1 MDAEVTIMN
10 VLEILNKKARELDAP
25 IMSYLEEGR
34 PQNLLDAARHYPQAG
49 GKRMR
54 PVLAVTLA
62 EAVGGKG
69 YLAIPYGAALEIIHN
84 FTLVHDD
91 VMDNDDTRRGLPSVH
106 KVWNMPTAIIAG
118 DALFAKAF
126 EILADLEV
134 PDADV
139 RRLLRLTA
147 NAVWKVAEGQQ
158 MDMNNEERDTISM
171 DDYIETVEKK
181 TGVLFGAAAAGGAII
196 GGADEASVSRM
207 YDYGVNLGIA
217 FQIWDDV
224 LGLKADQ
231 SKLGKPVGSDIRNGK
246 KTLIVINALS
256 LIEEGKTGYDGLLL
270 ALGNAQAND
279 AQVGEAIRLLE
290 DIGAIEFAMKVA
302 RDYVADAIQKLDS
315 LPESEDKEFL
325 TAMAEYAISR
335 EL

>member
-1 MDAEVTIMN
+1 MDAEVIIMN
-10 VLEILNKKARELDAP
+10 VLAVLNKKARELDAP

-54 PVLAVTLA
+54 PVIAVTLA
-62 EAVGGKG
+62 EAVGRKG
-69 YLAIPYGAALEIIHN
+69 SLAVPYGAALEIIHN

-126 EILADLEV
+126 EIVADLEV

-147 NAVWKVAEGQQ
+147 QTVWKVAEGQQ
-158 MDMNNEERDTISM
+158 MDMNNEERETITM

-196 GGADEASVSRM
+196 GGADEATVDRM
-207 YDYGVNLGIA
+207 YDYGVKMGIA

-224 LGLKADQ
+224 LGIKADQ

-256 LIEEGKTGYDGLLL
+256 QIGGKAGYEGLFT
-270 ALGNAQAND
+270 ALGNAQASD
-279 AQVGEAIRLLE
+279 AQVAEAIRLLE
-290 DIGAIEFAMKVA
+290 KAGSIDFAMNVA
-302 RDYVADAIQKLDS
+302 RSYVADAIAKLKS
-315 LPESEDKEFL
+315 LPESEDKKFL

>member
-1 MDAEVTIMN
+1 MN
-10 VLEILNKKARELDAP
+10 VLAVLNKKARELDAP
-25 IMSYLEEGR
+25 IMSHLEEGR

-69 YLAIPYGAALEIIHN
+69 SLAVPYGAALEIIHN

-126 EILADLEV
+126 EIVADLEV

-147 NAVWKVAEGQQ
+147 QTVWKVAEGQQ
-158 MDMNNEERDTISM
+158 MDMNNEDREIITM

-196 GGADEASVSRM
+196 GGADEATVAGM

-224 LGLKADQ
+224 LGIKADQ

-256 LIEEGKTGYDGLLL
+256 QIGESRAGYEGLFS
-270 ALGNAQAND
+270 ALGNAQASN
-279 AQVGEAIRLLE
+279 AEVAEAIRQLE
-290 DIGAIEFAMKVA
+290 KIGAIDFAMKVA
-302 RDYVADAIQKLDS
+302 RDYVADAIRKLEPLS
-315 LPESEDKEFL
+315 ESADKEFL

>member
-1 MDAEVTIMN
+1 MN
-10 VLEILNKKARELDAP
+10 VIEALTKKARELDAP
-25 IMSYLEEGR
+25 ILSYLQEGQ
-34 PQNLLDAARHYPQAG
+34 PENMMEACRHYPKAG

-54 PVLAVTLA
+54 PVLAVTMA

-69 YLAIPYGAALEIIHN
+69 HLAVPFGAALEIIHN

-106 KVWNMPTAIIAG
+106 KVWGMPTAIISG
-118 DALFAKAF
+118 DALFARAF
-126 EILADLEV
+126 EIVADLQV

-147 NAVWKVAEGQQ
+147 RTVWLVAEGQQ
-158 MDMNNEERDTISM
+158 MDMNNEDKDTI
-171 DDYIETVEKK
+171 DVPTYIETVEKK

-196 GGADEASVSRM
+196 AGADEETVERL
-207 YDYGVNLGIA
+207 YDYGRQLGIA

-224 LGLKADQ
+224 LGLKGDQ

-246 KTLIVINALS
+246 KTLIAIDAL
-256 LIEEGKTGYDGLLL
+256 ERMPEGEGRKALLA
-270 ALGNAQAND
+270 ALGNPEASD
-279 AQVGEAIRLLE
+279 AAVQ
-290 DIGAIEFAMKVA
+290 GAILSLEQFGSIDRAKKTA
-302 RDYVADAIQKLDS
+302 IDYILDS
-315 LPESEDKEFL
+315 KEKLESVAAGPEKDFL
-325 TAMAEYAISR
+325 MALADYAISR